1 MDGFCH
7 TLDIIRLSL
16 VETQSVA
23 IFGST
28 GSVGVNTIDVIER
41 NRDLY
46 RIAAL
51 CANKNVELLFQ
62 QCIDSQ
68 PKYAAMADTAAAAEL
83 SQRLNRV
90 NSQTQVLSND
100 DAQHQIAADPE
111 IPIVMAAIVGFAGLT
126 PTLVAAQCGK
136 KILLANKESMVVA
149 GGLLTNAARDGGA
162 TIVPVDSEHN
172 AIFQSLPM
180 PNQLGAPVG
189 DAKDILSL
197 VLTASGGP
205 FRNWTSE
212 QMEVA
217 TVEQAVNHPNWSM
230 GTKISV
236 DSATMMN
243 KGLEIIEACF
253 LFGVDEQQ
261 IEVVVHPQSVIHSMV
276 RYRDGSVLAQLGQPD
291 MRTPIA
297 NSLAWPARIDA
308 GVDPLDFKKLAALDF
323 ESPDE
328 QRFPCLALARQAMR
342 AGGAANGVLNA
353 ANEVAVDKFLDEKI
367 GFADIARVNAHTLQ
381 QLSIVAADSVDEL
394 QRMDATARSCADEF
408 ISNGLTSAGLN

>member
-1 MDGFCH
+1 MP
-7 TLDIIRLSL
+7 
-16 VETQSVA
+16 ETQSVA

-41 NRDLY
+41 NREQY
-46 RIAAL
+46 SVAAL

-62 QCIDSQ
+62 QCIETR
-68 PKYAAMADTAAAAEL
+68 PRYAVMADPAAAAQL
-83 SQRLNRV
+83 VRRLDRAKSDTRV
-90 NSQTQVLSND
+90 LDND
-100 DAQHQIAADPE
+100 DAQQQIAADPE
-111 IPIVMAAIVGFAGLT
+111 IPIVMAAIVGFAGLA
-126 PTLVAAQCGK
+126 PTLVAAQNGK

-149 GGLLTNAARDGGA
+149 GGLLIDAAREGGA

-172 AIFQSLPM
+172 AIFQSLPRS
-180 PNQLGAPVG
+180 NQLGDSVG
-189 DAKDILSL
+189 RSKDILSL

-205 FRNWTSE
+205 FLKWTSA

-217 TVEQAVNHPNWSM
+217 TVQQAVSHPNWSM
-230 GTKISV
+230 GAKISV

-276 RYRDGSVLAQLGQPD
+276 RYRDGSVLAQLGRPD

-297 NSLAWPARIDA
+297 NALAWPERIDA
-308 GVDPLDFKKLAALDF
+308 GVEPLDFKSLSALEF
-323 ESPDE
+323 ETPDE

-353 ANEVAVDKFLDEKI
+353 ANEVAVGKFLDEKI
-367 GFADIARVNAHTLQ
+367 GFADIARVNAHTMQ
-381 QLSIVAADSVDEL
+381 QLSLTMASSIDEL
-394 QRMDATARSCADEF
+394 QSMDAAARCCADDF